1 MGVRI
6 FLFDYDGTLAEDNGF
21 AEKYFRKLVSF
32 FRDRGVSISPELVLG
47 CVEEITR
54 NPDGSTNLER
64 YMKCLGKRTS
74 QCAEKW
80 KELFMEFYESELF
93 DSLKD
98 TVKPVRKIVDL
109 LKEKEKEGKVVLA
122 TNPVFPRIAILKRLN
137 WIGLSEDDFHL
148 ITDMESFHFCK
159 PDPRYYLEICEKMRV
174 SPEDCVM
181 YGDDELNDGV
191 CEKLGMKFIRVR

>member
-1 MGVRI
+1 MSVRI

-21 AEKYFRKLVSF
+21 AEKYFKKLTSF

-109 LKEKEKEGKVVLA
+109 LKEKEKEGKVVSGNEPCLSKNRYFEA
-122 TNPVFPRIAILKRLN
+122 TELD
-137 WIGLSEDDFHL
+137 WIVRRRFSLDNGHGELP
-148 ITDMESFHFCK
+148 FCK